1 MFCKTKNHEQYLRWR
16 FCVLITNICWCFVQC
31 SEFVYFRTNFLGC
44 TKCIQHFEIPVMP
57 IFNVLAGS
65 CEVSVSRM
73 SVFWFSN
80 ERNVCKIKLIWPFY
94 RCQIFCFFLHN
105 FKSSTEW
112 IHHIDEYNDV
122 DQITNSFTSLGLHHI
137 VLIVKIYAT
146 QKPIWIN
153 ANHVSCD

>member
-65 CEVSVSRM
+65 CEVSDSRM

-94 RCQIFCFFLHN
+94 RCQIFCFFCIISNHQPNEFITSMNTMTLT
-105 FKSSTEW
+105 KS
-112 IHHIDEYNDV
+112 
-122 DQITNSFTSLGLHHI
+122 QI
-137 VLIVKIYAT
+137 VLRA
-146 QKPIWIN
+146 
-153 ANHVSCD
+153 